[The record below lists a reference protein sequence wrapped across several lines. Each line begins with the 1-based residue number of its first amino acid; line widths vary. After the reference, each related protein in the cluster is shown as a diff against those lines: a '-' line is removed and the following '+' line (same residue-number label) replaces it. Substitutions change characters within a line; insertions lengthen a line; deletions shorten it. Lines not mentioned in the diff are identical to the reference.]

1 MDEFAEQAQ
10 ELLSLRVQQVREKH
24 EILSRAEKTAEMEK
38 LNRIMFSLAD
48 EDREWL
54 DAHMTEDVLL
64 KIDACEALYR
74 AGLKDGL
81 RLLKLLVI

>member
-1 MDEFAEQAQ
+1 MKSMDEFAEQAQ
-10 ELLSLRVQQVREKH
+10 ELLSLRVQQVREEH
-24 EILSRAEKTAEMEK
+24 EILSRAEMEK